1 MTSNRQKKKAA
12 SEGAARLRN
21 KPGWDPHAPKR
32 SSVEEQLQNLG
43 QEERT
48 QKTYTEG
55 EICSD
60 CLAARAKS
68 SDDTTLCPTHFS
80 ELMGF

>member
-1 MTSNRQKKKAA
+1 MRQKKKAA

-32 SSVEEQLQNLG
+32 SSVEEQLQALG

-55 EICSD
+55 EVCSD
-60 CLAARAKS
+60 CLAARAES
-68 SDDTTLCPTHFS
+68 SDTTLCPTHFS